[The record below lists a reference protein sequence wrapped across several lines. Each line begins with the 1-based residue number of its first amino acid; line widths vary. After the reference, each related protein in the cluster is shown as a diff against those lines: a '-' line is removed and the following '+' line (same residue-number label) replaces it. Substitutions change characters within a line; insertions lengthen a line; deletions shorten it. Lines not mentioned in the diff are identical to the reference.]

1 MPTMNDV
8 AKLAGVSLGSVS
20 NVLNGVQVK
29 PSTYEKVMTAVEE
42 LNYETNNLARS
53 FKLNHTN
60 TIALIV
66 PTIWHPY
73 FSSIAFYVEK
83 IAEEQGYHVFL
94 CNTNNNPTTE
104 INYIEMLRKNKVD
117 GIIAITYA
125 DIDSYI
131 EGSLPF
137 VSIDRHFNKDI
148 SVVSSDNYA
157 GGHLA
162 AQMLAEKGAK
172 NLLFVGSHNIVENET
187 MYRREGFET
196 YCKENNINYHIID
209 LLEPHNEFKNDL
221 EKLVL
226 KEQDIDGIFA
236 INDYVGLSIIDI
248 LSNLDKKIVEDYQLV
263 GFDGI
268 KMSEERDFLVSTI
281 AQPVKEIAFKSFEIL
296 LKKIENPEYN
306 EKMILPIKFME
317 GGTTKV

>member
-29 PSTYEKVMTAVEE
+29 PSTYEKVMNAVKE

-60 TIALIV
+60 TIALII
-66 PTIWHPY
+66 PTIWHPF

-83 IAEEQGYHVFL
+83 IAEKQGYHVFL
-94 CNTNNNPTTE
+94 CNSNNNIETE
-104 INYIEMLRKNKVD
+104 IKYIEMLRKNKVD

-137 VSIDRHFNKDI
+137 VSIDRHFNEEI
-148 SVVSSDNYA
+148 SIVSSDNYA
-157 GGHLA
+157 GGRLA
-162 AQMLAEKGAK
+162 AQTLVEKGAEK
-172 NLLFVGSHNIVENET
+172 LLFVGSHNIVSNET
-187 MYRREGFET
+187 MQRREGFED
-196 YCKENNINYHIID
+196 YCKENNMSYRVID
-209 LLEPHNEFKNDL
+209 LLEPYTHFENELK
-221 EKLVL
+221 KLI
-226 KEQDIDGIFA
+226 ENNINFDGIFA
-236 INDYVGLSIIDI
+236 INDFVGLDIIKI
-248 LSNLDKKIVEDYQLV
+248 LSNFNQHVLEDYQLI

-268 KMSEERDFLVSTI
+268 KMSEERGYQISTI
-281 AQPVKEIAFKSFEIL
+281 AQPIEDIAYNAFKIL
-296 LKKIENPEYN
+296 LKQIEDSENKEQI
-306 EKMILPIKFME
+306 ILPIQFRE
-317 GGTTKV
+317 GGTTL